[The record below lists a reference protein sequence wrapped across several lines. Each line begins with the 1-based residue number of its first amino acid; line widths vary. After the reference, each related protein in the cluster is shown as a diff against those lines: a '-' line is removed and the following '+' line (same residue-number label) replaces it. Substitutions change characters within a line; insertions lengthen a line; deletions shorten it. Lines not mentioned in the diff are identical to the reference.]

1 LRSPIGLIAGLGNPG
16 DQYERSRHNAGF
28 WFIDALASQIHVTLR
43 SEARFHGALARVVD
57 GERTCWLLKPA
68 TFMNRSGVAVAA
80 AAQYY
85 RIAVDRIL
93 VVHDDLDLP
102 PGVARLKRG
111 GGHGGHN
118 GLRDVIARLGDGGF
132 ARLRIG
138 IGHPGMRDD
147 VTGFVL
153 SAPGREDAQQITAA
167 VHAALQL
174 VDLLLS
180 GDLER
185 AMHRLHSRETPNRRD
200 GPGTLSA
207 RKE

>member
-1 LRSPIGLIAGLGNPG
+1 MCSPIGLIAGLGNPG
-16 DQYERSRHNAGF
+16 GQYERSRHNAGF
-28 WFIDALASQIHVTLR
+28 WFIDALASRIHATLR
-43 SEARFHGALARVVD
+43 PEARFHGALARVVG
-57 GERTCWLLKPA
+57 GERTCWLLKPG

-80 AAQYY
+80 VAQYY
-85 RIAVDRIL
+85 RIAADRIL

-147 VTGFVL
+147 VIGFVL
-153 SAPGREDAQQITAA
+153 SAPGREDAEQITAA
-167 VHAALQL
+167 VDAALQV